1 MDSKVLWETINHPVF
16 GFKKK
21 KLKQQVSIVLPF
33 YDQCRKFN
41 CLLLST
47 SIRLKKEKNR
57 EKVKLMVL
65 ILERPKER
73 GVGYSD
79 SRRDKKI

>member
-1 MDSKVLWETINHPVF
+1 MSKVQLFASIHFNQI
-16 GFKKK
+16 KK
-21 KLKQQVSIVLPF
+21 
-33 YDQCRKFN
+33 RK
-41 CLLLST
+41 
-47 SIRLKKEKNR
+47 KNR

-79 SRRDKKI
+79 PRREKNI